1 MRHQVFGRRLNRAHG
16 HRLAL
21 RRNLMNALLE
31 HERITTT
38 EAKARAIR
46 GEAER
51 VITLAKR
58 SLQRGEMATGFDPA
72 ADKDARLRVHLAWGV
87 VQSRLNNNTMTRKV
101 FEDLALR
108 YMDRP
113 GGYTRMLK
121 VGSRKGDNAPMV
133 ILELVE
139 E

>member
-1 MRHQVFGRRLNRAHG
+1 MKHRVFGRRLNRAHG

-21 RRNLMNALLE
+21 RRNLMNALFE

-58 SLQRGEMATGFDPA
+58 SLKYTDMASGFDPS
-72 ADKDARLRVHLAWGV
+72 ADHDKRLKVHHAWNLVEQRLANKD
-87 VQSRLNNNTMTRKV
+87 MTRKV
-101 FEDLALR
+101 FEDLAIR
-108 YMDRP
+108 FMERP
-113 GGYTRMLK
+113 GGYTRILR
-121 VGSRKGDNAPMV
+121 VGHRLGDNAAMV
-133 ILELVE
+133 IIELVE